1 MRAPLATL
9 AHNREG
15 PALGPC
21 ALALSGVYKQRGGRP
36 ALDGADLEAY
46 AGEALVLLG
55 PNGAGKTTLLQVCAG
70 VLSPDAG
77 TARVRSSGELRAP
90 HDPVARRAI
99 GFVPQA
105 LAVYPRLTT
114 RENLAFF
121 ARVLGVPRGL
131 LDERVAGAL
140 RIADLTARADERV
153 SALSG
158 GMQRRLSF
166 ACAIVHAPRLLLLDE
181 PTTGV
186 DAESRALI
194 YEGIEQLKQ
203 QGAAIVCSTHV
214 PDEAARLAD
223 RVVVMARGRVTS
235 ARTRDELL
243 RGSLEQVSLHEALQ
257 EMIAGP
263 RVRREGEDA

>member
-1 MRAPLATL
+1 MRALPVTPASD
-9 AHNREG
+9 REG
-15 PALGPC
+15 SASRPL
-21 ALALSGVYKQRGGRP
+21 ALALSGVHKRRGGRS

-70 VLSPDAG
+70 VLVPDAG
-77 TARVRSSGELRAP
+77 TVRVQVAGSSRAP
-90 HDPVARRAI
+90 HDADARRAI

-105 LAVYPRLTT
+105 IAIYPRLTAL
-114 RENLAFF
+114 ENLRFF
-121 ARVLGVPRGL
+121 GELFGLRGALLG
-131 LDERVAGAL
+131 ERAAEAL
-140 RIADLTARADERV
+140 RIADLTPRAHERA
-153 SALSG
+153 SSLSG

-194 YEGIEQLKQ
+194 YEGIERLKQ

-235 ARTRDELL
+235 ARTREELL
-243 RGSLEQVSLHEALQ
+243 RGPLEHLSFHEALQ
-257 EMIAGP
+257 EMIVGP
-263 RVRREGEDA
+263 RPRREGEDA

>member
-1 MRAPLATL
+1 MHASPASPASDRDASAP
-9 AHNREG
+9 G
-15 PALGPC
+15 PI
-21 ALALSGVYKQRGGRP
+21 ALALSGVRKQRGGRA
-36 ALDGADLEAY
+36 ALDGVDIEAR

-70 VLSPDAG
+70 VLSPDSG
-77 TARVRSSGELRAP
+77 TARVRASGELRAP
-90 HDPVARRAI
+90 DDPIARRAL

-105 LAVYPRLTT
+105 IAVYPRLTA
-114 RENLAFF
+114 RENLVFF
-121 ARVLGVPRGL
+121 ARVLGVPRAL
-131 LDERVAGAL
+131 LEERVVAAL
-140 RIADLTARADERV
+140 RIAGLTSRAGERV
-153 SALSG
+153 GALSG

-194 YEGIEQLKQ
+194 YEGIDRLKQ

-235 ARTRDELL
+235 ARTREELL
-243 RGSLEQVSLHEALQ
+243 RGSLEHMSLHEMLQ

-263 RVRREGEDA
+263 RARREDEDA

>member
-1 MRAPLATL
+1 MRAPLAT
-9 AHNREG
+9 
-15 PALGPC
+15 PASDPERFASRSI
-21 ALALSGVYKQRGGRP
+21 ALALSGVHKRRGGRP

-70 VLSPDAG
+70 VLVPDTGTVCVQVAG
-77 TARVRSSGELRAP
+77 SSRAP
-90 HDPVARRAI
+90 HEADARRAI

-105 LAVYPRLTT
+105 TAVYPRLTVL
-114 RENLAFF
+114 ENLRFF
-121 ARVLGVPRGL
+121 GELFGLRGAL
-131 LDERVAGAL
+131 LEERSNEAL
-140 RIADLTARADERV
+140 RIADLTPRAHDRAG
-153 SALSG
+153 SLSG
-158 GMQRRLSF
+158 GTQRRLSF

-203 QGAAIVCSTHV
+203 QGTAIVCSTHV
-214 PDEAARLAD
+214 PDEAVRLAD

-235 ARTRDELL
+235 ARTREDLL
-243 RGSLEQVSLHEALQ
+243 HGSLDHVSLHDAMNAL
-257 EMIAGP
+257 IAG
-263 RVRREGEDA
+263 RSHGEKEDA